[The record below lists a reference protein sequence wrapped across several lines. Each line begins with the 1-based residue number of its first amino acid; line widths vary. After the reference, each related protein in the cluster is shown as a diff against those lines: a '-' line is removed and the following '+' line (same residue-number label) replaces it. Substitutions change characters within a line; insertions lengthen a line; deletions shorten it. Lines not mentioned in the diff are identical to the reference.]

1 MRKFLMA
8 ATMLAATLTAASAS
22 AQVTVTPAYQQI
34 VPSQTVQFAAAGG
47 PVVWQVNNATGGS
60 AATGIISST
69 GLYTA
74 PAALPNPASVTITA
88 VSTATPGQSA
98 TATLTLLAA
107 LPAGT
112 TYYVAPTGSDT
123 NPGTIAAPF
132 KTLQH
137 AATIA
142 VAGDTVLARQGTYN
156 ALLTPPHSGNTTS
169 GPITFASYAGELA
182 TIDGTG
188 LTIPGGQNGL
198 ITLNSV
204 SYVIIEGFQL
214 QNYTTSSLSAVPIGI
229 YITGAASGDQIINN
243 HITKITTTGKT
254 TPTQCG
260 SDALG
265 MAVYGNKAPASI
277 NGLVIS
283 GNEIDHLLTGCSET
297 MSIDGNVD
305 GYQVT
310 SNLVHDNNNIGIDSI
325 GFEKVS
331 PNPAYDQAR
340 NGEIRGNVV
349 YNITSY
355 GNPDYGKQYA
365 ADGIYVDGGTMIT
378 IEQNTVTATDLGI
391 ELASEHKGH
400 ITSYIT
406 ARNNLVYANNS
417 TGISIGGYGLN
428 RGGSQNVTIVNN
440 TLFNNDTK
448 KTGSGEFQ
456 IQFNASANVFENNI
470 VYANAQN
477 LFVHNFT
484 KTGANGATLNNNL
497 YFSAAGAGTAEF
509 VWVGKTYGSYA
520 KWLAGV
526 GQDRAS
532 AFANPLFQD
541 AATLDFDLEP
551 TSPAFGAGADLGVSV
566 VGSVDYAG
574 NPRVTGS
581 SVTVGAYQQ

>member
-1 MRKFLMA
+1 MA
-8 ATMLAATLTAASAS
+8 ATMLAVTLTAAPAS
-22 AQVTVTPAYQQI
+22 AQVSVSPIYQQI
-34 VPSQTVQFAAAGG
+34 VPNQTVQFTAAGG
-47 PVVWQVNNATGGS
+47 PVVWQVNNAVGGS
-60 AATGIISST
+60 ATTGTISAT

-74 PAALPNPASVTITA
+74 PAALLSPASVTITA
-88 VSTATPGQSA
+88 VSTATQGQSA

-123 NPGTIAAPF
+123 NPGTITAPF

-137 AATIA
+137 AAAIA

-156 ALLTPPHSGNTTS
+156 ALLTPPYSGNTTS

-188 LTIPGGQNGL
+188 LKIPGGQNGL

-229 YITGAASGDQIINN
+229 YITGASSGDQIINN
-243 HITKITTTGKT
+243 RITKITTTAKT
-254 TPTQCG
+254 NPTQCG

-340 NGEIRGNVV
+340 NGEIRGNMV

-378 IEQNTVTATDLGI
+378 IEQNTVTETDLGI

-417 TGISIGGYGLN
+417 NGISIGGYGAN
-428 RGGSQNVTIVNN
+428 RGGSQSVTIVNN

-448 KTGSGEFQ
+448 QTGSGEFQ
-456 IQFNASANVFENNI
+456 IQFNASGNVFENNI
-470 VYANAQN
+470 VFANKQN

-484 KTGANGATLNNNL
+484 KTGANGATLNNNF
-497 YFSAAGAGTAEF
+497 YFSAAGAGAAEF
-509 VWVGKTYGSYA
+509 VWAGKVYSSYA

-526 GQDRAS
+526 GQDAAS

-541 AATLDFDLEP
+541 AATLDFDLEA
-551 TSPAFGAGADLGVSV
+551 TSPAFGAGTDLGMDVI
-566 VGSVDYAG
+566 GRVDYAG
-574 NPRVTGS
+574 NPRVTGA